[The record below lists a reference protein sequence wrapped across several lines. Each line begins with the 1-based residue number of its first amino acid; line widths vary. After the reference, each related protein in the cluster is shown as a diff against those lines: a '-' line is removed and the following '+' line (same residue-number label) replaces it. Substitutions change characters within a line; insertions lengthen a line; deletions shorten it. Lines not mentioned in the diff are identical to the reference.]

1 MTHLEHVDVTQ
12 GTALDERGDH
22 LALGVAGEQGRH
34 GRSARRLRHVARVS
48 GRISGSRARRRISPG
63 SKHDDRVDV
72 LVSGNRA
79 FRPQDRKGQVT
90 RPQHVSRA
98 DLPHLGM
105 QALLHHAHKVG
116 RFLHK
121 LVPDPLR
128 KDHAVDAHM
137 THELGQA
144 ARMIEVGMGD
154 DDRVELPDMLA
165 GKGGEHRVVGP
176 RVDQNGSPAR
186 LQQDGI
192 ALPDIEHDHPLH
204 GPDNNHREGGCGNSR
219 HQDKRPPG
227 HPRAGT
233 WPHGVGKRRRNEAG
247 RPERGR
253 PQLDNGCNR
262 PQACQAIRCMA
273 DNARQRLINPKNRR
287 GERGRPRGEHT
298 PHKTRQQH
306 DAHQRDKHDVC
317 QRR

>member
-1 MTHLEHVDVTQ
+1 
-12 GTALDERGDH
+12 
-22 LALGVAGEQGRH
+22 
-34 GRSARRLRHVARVS
+34 
-48 GRISGSRARRRISPG
+48 
-63 SKHDDRVDV
+63 
-72 LVSGNRA
+72 
-79 FRPQDRKGQVT
+79 
-90 RPQHVSRA
+90 
-98 DLPHLGM
+98 M

-116 RFLHK
+116 RLLHE

-137 THELGQA
+137 AHELGQA
-144 ARMIEVGMGD
+144 ARVIEVGVGD
-154 DDRVELPDMLA
+154 DDCVEPPDMLA

-204 GPDNNHREGGCGNSR
+204 RPDNNHHEGGCGDSR
-219 HQDKRPPG
+219 HQGKRPPG

-233 WPHGVGKRRRNEAG
+233 WPHGVDKRRRNEAG

-253 PQLDNGCNR
+253 PQLDNGRNR

-273 DNARQRLINPKNRR
+273 DDARQCLINPKNRR
-287 GERGRPRGEHT
+287 GKRGHPRGEHA
-298 PHKTRQQH
+298 PYKTRQQH

-317 QRR
+317 QRRQHRHGTKNGQGHGHCGRLRQQRQRERLGKPLGTTSRQERLHP